1 MYLARDLCKLI
12 DKQPV
17 FDDANPKNEANNHCR
32 YLLFNVFFLTTSKKR
47 YTQMLSQKE
56 TTDGTKTMR
65 YKLSP
70 TSDVGVEKSCFFNI
84 ELKMPYQQLFYL
96 VS

>member
-1 MYLARDLCKLI
+1 
-12 DKQPV
+12 
-17 FDDANPKNEANNHCR
+17 
-32 YLLFNVFFLTTSKKR
+32 
-47 YTQMLSQKE
+47 MLSQKE

-84 ELKMPYQQLFYL
+84 ELKMPYQQLFFL